1 MQNLGKIL
9 KQLSLDQKA
18 ILDKARIGEFLQ
30 TKYFQ
35 TELTNV
41 TRGKPTRSKKE
52 DFFNFMDGGGQ
63 WPRVI
68 SWNDSL
74 TQCAKVKKAHFL
86 KSFHFGTCLLPAPD
100 DGPKNQQS
108 STWTLILK
116 AVKKKPANPEIGRKN
131 PKM

>member
-52 DFFNFMDGGGQ
+52 DFFNFMDGGGSVTPGHFLKCCRFSHTM
-63 WPRVI
+63 WEG
-68 SWNDSL
+68 
-74 TQCAKVKKAHFL
+74 KKDHFL
-86 KSFHFGTCLLPAPD
+86 KSFPFWNLFASRT
-100 DGPKNQQS
+100 
-108 STWTLILK
+108 
-116 AVKKKPANPEIGRKN
+116 R
-131 PKM
+131 

>member
-52 DFFNFMDGGGQ
+52 DFFKLMNVGGGGSMT
-63 WPRVI
+63 PG
-68 SWNDSL
+68 
-74 TQCAKVKKAHFL
+74 QCVRVKKAIF
-86 KSFHFGTCLLPAPD
+86 
-100 DGPKNQQS
+100 
-108 STWTLILK
+108 
-116 AVKKKPANPEIGRKN
+116 
-131 PKM
+131 

>member
-52 DFFNFMDGGGQ
+52 DFFQLYGWGGVSDPG
-63 WPRVI
+63 
-68 SWNDSL
+68 
-74 TQCAKVKKAHFL
+74 
-86 KSFHFGTCLLPAPD
+86 SF
-100 DGPKNQQS
+100 
-108 STWTLILK
+108 
-116 AVKKKPANPEIGRKN
+116 PEMLQIFSHNVQR
-131 PKM
+131 

>member
-41 TRGKPTRSKKE
+41 TRGKPMRSKKE
-52 DFFNFMDGGGQ
+52 DFFNFMDGGGG
-63 WPRVI
+63 V
-68 SWNDSL
+68 NDPG
-74 TQCAKVKKAHFL
+74 
-86 KSFHFGTCLLPAPD
+86 SF
-100 DGPKNQQS
+100 
-108 STWTLILK
+108 
-116 AVKKKPANPEIGRKN
+116 PEMLQIFSHNVRR
-131 PKM
+131 